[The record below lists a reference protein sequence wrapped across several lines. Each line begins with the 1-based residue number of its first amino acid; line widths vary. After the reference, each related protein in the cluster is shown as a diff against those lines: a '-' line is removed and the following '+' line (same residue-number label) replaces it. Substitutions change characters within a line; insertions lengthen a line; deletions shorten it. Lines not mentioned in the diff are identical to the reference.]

1 MRQTPGQQ
9 LGAARPTAETVVA
22 MSKQHCVQQQNALT
36 MAAIR
41 QTAAWWRALPV
52 PVALNQCAASHGVAL
67 ATAIMLELQLAFP
80 DKPAVC
86 GTLLSADG
94 HFIHFEMDLDD
105 ALRPLPGSVAW
116 VDVSAAYDLA
126 QHRRGTGMGYG
137 LLCKKI
143 LQEMNRA
150 A

>member
-1 MRQTPGQQ
+1 
-9 LGAARPTAETVVA
+9 
-22 MSKQHCVQQQNALT
+22 MSKQYCVQQQNALT
-36 MAAIR
+36 LAAIR
-41 QTAAWWRALPV
+41 QTAAWWRALPL

-67 ATAIMLELQLAFP
+67 TTAIMLELQLAFP

-105 ALRPLPGSVAW
+105 ALHPLPDSVAW
-116 VDVSAAYDLA
+116 VDISAAYDLA
-126 QHRRGTGMGYG
+126 QHRRGTGVGYG